1 MFNGRH
7 KPVAPSSKTF
17 VVGVVCLF
25 MAGLTNFGIV
35 GIQRIADEKRADQ
48 VRIQSLRL
56 SISSLVSDLDRV
68 RAGEPYLPIDGKL
81 SEIQRELAAIPSGSP
96 SIKSGLA
103 LSFRDFF
110 SAVTQEAK
118 ALAGGKRTEVERI
131 AASTTRPVHFRL
143 DRTLDIFAAER
154 SHEAEVGAIAL
165 AFFATGSFIFVGALI
180 AVLFGLHQ
188 RRTMAMI
195 ASRSGQAAA
204 EASERRFRSLVRNNA
219 DVIAVTSQ
227 DGQVKLMSEASERLF
242 GQGAGSLIGKSFYDL
257 VYEEDLQLL
266 QEAYAAVWSEPAST
280 NVVEI
285 RILTTEGGSRPFQ
298 VTLNNLSSDPDVQG
312 ALLTC
317 HDLYERKRLEDELTY
332 NAFHDLLTGL
342 PNRALFMDRLE
353 HQLKTRGG
361 DAPNTS
367 VLFIDLDNFK
377 VINDSLGHA
386 VGDELLLLAAKR
398 LASTVRP
405 GDTVAR
411 LGGDEF
417 TILLV
422 GVGTAA
428 EAVKAAQRL
437 LSSLEDPFLLENR
450 EVIVPASIGIAVCNR
465 GGVNAF
471 QLLRDADTAMYAA
484 KAQGKNGF
492 AVFDRRMNAAAM
504 ERLELETQLRQ
515 AIDGKQLILHYQPII
530 DMGTG
535 RLGEVEVLLRWQHPT
550 RGLLGPGKFIL
561 IAEETNLVVPI
572 GEWVLREACTQLSRW
587 DRLYRDHRDLGI
599 NVNVSGRQLRHPSFV
614 TMLAQILKEHGIEPH
629 RVKLDISETAM
640 LRDFESA
647 RAMIE
652 ALRSTGVK
660 IAIDDFGT
668 SHSTISF
675 LSRLPV
681 DTLKIDGTFIAP
693 LGLDTRSRGV
703 VSAMISMARTLGL
716 QVTSEGIETKE
727 QLDVLRKLG
736 CDSGQGNHFAHPAPA
751 EAIDKMLAGPNQ
763 PSVLAT

>member
-1 MFNGRH
+1 MTPR
-7 KPVAPSSKTF
+7 SRTF

-35 GIQRIADEKRADQ
+35 GIQRIVDEKRADQ
-48 VRIQSLRL
+48 VRIATLRL
-56 SISSLVSDLDRV
+56 SISSLVSDLDRA
-68 RAGEPYLPIDGKL
+68 RAGEPYRPVEQKL
-81 SEIQRELAAIPSGSP
+81 SEIEDQLAEIPSAGP
-96 SIKSGLA
+96 SIRPGLMVT
-103 LSFRDFF
+103 LRDFRH
-110 SAVTQEAK
+110 AVTQEAK
-118 ALAGGKRTEVERI
+118 AFSSGKRADVDRI
-131 AASTTRPVHFRL
+131 AASATRPLHFKL
-143 DRTLDIFAAER
+143 DRTLDIFEAER
-154 SHEAEVGAIAL
+154 RHEAEVGTITL

-188 RRTMAMI
+188 RRTMAML

-219 DVIAVTSQ
+219 DVIAVTNEE
-227 DGQVKLMSEASERLF
+227 GQVKLMSEASERLF
-242 GQGAGSLIGKSFYDL
+242 GQSSASLIGKSFYDL
-257 VYEEDLQLL
+257 VHKEDLPLL
-266 QEAYAAVWSEPAST
+266 QGAYAAVWAEPSST
-280 NVVEI
+280 NMVEI
-285 RILTTEGGSRPFQ
+285 RILTAAGGSRPFQ

-317 HDLYERKRLEDELTY
+317 HDLYERKRLEDELTH

-353 HQLKTRGG
+353 HQLRTRSGET
-361 DAPNTS
+361 PNAS

-377 VINDSLGHA
+377 IVNDSLGHA
-386 VGDELLLLAAKR
+386 VGDELLLMAAKR

-422 GVGTAA
+422 GVGNAA
-428 EAVKAAQRL
+428 EAVKAAQRIL
-437 LSSLEDPFLLENR
+437 ASLEAPFLLENR

-465 GGVNAF
+465 TGVDAF

-504 ERLELETQLRQ
+504 DRLELETQLRQ

-530 DMGTG
+530 DMVTG

-550 RGLLGPGKFIL
+550 RGLVAPGKFIP

-572 GEWVLREACTQLSRW
+572 GEWVLREACAQLARW
-587 DRLYRDHRDLGI
+587 DRRYRDHRDLGI

-614 TMLAQILKEHGIEPH
+614 PVLAQILAEHGIEPY

-647 RAMIE
+647 RDMIE
-652 ALRSTGVK
+652 ALRATGVK

-681 DTLKIDGTFIAP
+681 DTLKIDGTLIAP

-751 EAIDKMLAGPNQ
+751 DAIDKMLAGPSQ
-763 PSVLAT
+763 PSLLTS